1 MMNYINGQWVAAFD
15 GQTRAVINPATEEAF
30 DQIPWGGTQEAKAAI
45 VAAVTAFEGWKRT
58 NPWQRSDI
66 LRKVG
71 ALMRERARA
80 LGAITV
86 QESGKPLAEAA
97 GEWTIAAQFFEWYAE
112 EGKRATG
119 QVLPAARNNKR
130 TSVIV
135 QPVGVVGIITAWNFP
150 VWNVA
155 RVWAASLAAGCTFV
169 AKPSEYTPLTAVALM
184 RLLEEAGI
192 PAGVANLLHGDAHEI
207 GQAMLQHKEVRKMH
221 FVGST
226 RVGKILM
233 DGASATH
240 TRLSLELGGN
250 APCIIFP
257 DMDAIA
263 MGKSAAAAKCR
274 NCGQVCVSPQRF
286 IVHRSLY
293 DAFCKTAAE
302 YLSQLRIGN
311 GAESDTQ
318 VGPLINAHQRDTVA
332 QVVSD
337 AVAAGATLVCGGMVP
352 PQHDKGYF
360 YAPTLLKDV
369 SPDNPVFRNE
379 IFGPVMSVTP
389 FDTEEEA
396 LAMANDTEYGLA
408 AYLWTNDLST
418 SIRVSEALEF
428 GIVGINDWTPHA
440 IEAPFGGWK
449 QSGLGYECGEEG
461 LHEYLHKK
469 LVSVGM

>member
-1 MMNYINGQWVAAFD
+1 VG
-15 GQTRAVINPATEEAF
+15 
-30 DQIPWGGTQEAKAAI
+30 
-45 VAAVTAFEGWKRT
+45 
-58 NPWQRSDI
+58 
-66 LRKVG
+66 KV
-71 ALMRERARA
+71 
-80 LGAITV
+80 
-86 QESGKPLAEAA
+86 
-97 GEWTIAAQFFEWYAE
+97 
-112 EGKRATG
+112 
-119 QVLPAARNNKR
+119 
-130 TSVIV
+130 
-135 QPVGVVGIITAWNFP
+135 
-150 VWNVA
+150 
-155 RVWAASLAAGCTFV
+155 
-169 AKPSEYTPLTAVALM
+169 SEYTPLTAVALM
-184 RLLEEAGI
+184 KLLEEAGI
-192 PAGVANLLHGDAHEI
+192 PAGVANLVHGDAHEI
-207 GQAMLQHKEVRKMH
+207 GQALLHHQEVRKIH

-250 APCIIFP
+250 APAIIFP
-257 DMDAIA
+257 DMDAVA

-293 DAFCKTAAE
+293 DVFCQTAAE
-302 YLSQLRIGN
+302 QLSQLRIGL
-311 GAESDTQ
+311 GTDPTSQ
-318 VGPLINAHQRDTVA
+318 VGPLINARQRDTVA
-332 QVVSD
+332 QIVQD
-337 AVAAGATLVCGGMVP
+337 AVAAGATLLTGGKVP
-352 PQHDKGYF
+352 EQHPKGYY

-396 LAMANDTEYGLA
+396 IALANDTEYGLA
-408 AYLWTNDLST
+408 AYLWTHHLGT

-428 GIVGINDWTPHA
+428 GMVGINDWTPHA

-469 LVSVGM
+469 LIAVGV